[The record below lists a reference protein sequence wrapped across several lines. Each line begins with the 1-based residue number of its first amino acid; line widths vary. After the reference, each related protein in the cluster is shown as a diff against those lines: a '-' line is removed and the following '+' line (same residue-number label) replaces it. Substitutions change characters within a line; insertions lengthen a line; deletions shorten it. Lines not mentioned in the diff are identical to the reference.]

1 MYVLVPHLNASRRI
15 EVCAAGGREEGVG
28 DATGCW
34 EANYALV
41 VVACALFSSRAFSMS
56 PK

>member
-41 VVACALFSSRAFSMS
+41 VVACASSRRG
-56 PK
+56 PCR